1 MFITTHN
8 DTGKTGE
15 ALAIEFFRERD
26 YLILHTNWR
35 WRHLEIDLIAT
46 KGNYLHFIEVKTRT
60 SERFGKPEANVSRK
74 KLRNLQDAAAAYL
87 HTYPSKKRIQFDVLS
102 ILSTPQGPQYTLIED
117 HYVW

>member
-1 MFITTHN
+1 MAAHN
-8 DTGKTGE
+8 DTGKEGE
-15 ALAIEFFRERD
+15 ALAIAFFRERD

-35 WRHLEIDLIAT
+35 WRHLEIDLVAT

-60 SERFGKPEANVSRK
+60 SEKFGKPEAGVSRK

-87 HTYPSKKRIQFDVLS
+87 HTYPTKKRVQFDVLS
-102 ILSTPQGPQYTLIED
+102 ILISPAGPNFTLIED